1 MEDTAPDALPLE
13 TEGVAAAPGP
23 APGAAAA
30 PAPAAMFQ
38 TFVPSPT
45 RKKSVTVRRQNE
57 KYRPKK
63 TVLVARKPREN
74 DLLDRNRMSNVA
86 SPARLKGL
94 RRLPRNAGVIERSVL
109 GEADKFVEHE
119 VYCKYGDDGK
129 PDTPASSRARTPSDV
144 FPVEAF
150 SAGDLTTDE
159 SYVDALKAK
168 AAEVEIIQFQET
180 AAQYDSPALSSC
192 GIEAWMIWKFS
203 DCSR

>member
-1 MEDTAPDALPLE
+1 MEDTAPDALPVE

-129 PDTPASSRARTPSDV
+129 PDTPASSRALGRRPTSSRSRP
-144 FPVEAF
+144 FRPV
-150 SAGDLTTDE
+150 
-159 SYVDALKAK
+159 
-168 AAEVEIIQFQET
+168 I
-180 AAQYDSPALSSC
+180 
-192 GIEAWMIWKFS
+192 
-203 DCSR
+203 